1 MGKDGK
7 VITTPSS
14 RIHSSSKQRRPLES
28 EVLDYEAAY
37 DELKPLSY
45 RSLKVFYPPGY
56 QHKKNQSAMSSK
68 FFNRIA

>member
-7 VITTPSS
+7 VIQTPSS

-28 EVLDYEAAY
+28 EVLDYDPVNE
-37 DELKPLSY
+37 EIKPMSY

-56 QHKKNQSAMSSK
+56 QHKKNYTAMNSK
-68 FFNRIA
+68 FFNRI